1 MSFVYQAINVQP
13 SIAQG
18 FYSDTLYKASS
29 IANGVVTVYPNIKNS
44 QKITSLNTASGLQ
57 VYSCAWSPDGDL
69 DADGI
74 LLSTCK
80 LKINKEICKDE
91 IEQTYLSQLMRPGT
105 GAEIPSNI
113 LQFWIDRTLEATS
126 FDIERIMWAGDTTSL
141 DPILKLCNGYMK
153 KLADATGTARE
164 VIEGTIVAMTAA
176 NLVAQLIVAYNL
188 IPDQLMGNTD
198 LWITLPIGV
207 KKFFQLAINSTVTQV
222 NTLGINIVG
231 DSYTYNNLPINFSA
245 GMPANNIDIAPASQL
260 GFGTDLLSDIQAI
273 EADKVDKFSDN
284 YGLKAVMI
292 VGMQFLNPNEI
303 VWAHI

>member
-91 IEQTYLSQLMRPGT
+91 IEQTYLSQLMRLGT

-126 FDIERIMWAGDTTSL
+126 LDIERIMWAGDTTSL
-141 DPILKLCNGYMK
+141 DPILKLCNGYIK
-153 KLADATGTARE
+153 EFADATGTARE

-245 GMPANNIDIAPASQL
+245 GMPANNIVIAPSSQL
-260 GFGTDLLSDIQAI
+260 AFGTDLLSDIQAI
-273 EADKVDKFSDN
+273 EVDKVDRLSDN

-292 VGMQFLNPNEI
+292 VGTQFLNPNEI